1 MYGAMCTSQ
10 ILCLHLLLIPAYT
23 QVQFNAYTA
32 IACYQKGEFCRS
44 ENRVRESIQWLQVLV
59 KYPLDY

>member
-1 MYGAMCTSQ
+1 MISTFVYFYVHLTDILFAFAFDTYIHTS
-10 ILCLHLLLIPAYT
+10 
-23 QVQFNAYTA
+23 TA